1 MAVQLGSDHYLYL
14 AFTHTEGA
22 GVPAIV
28 LKTID
33 TLVYTDGE
41 EVGPGEISAT
51 DIIANLNLVDCIKDV
66 NIGGSNNTVDTTCR
80 ESARQ
85 GFSTSKITTSDATM
99 SIQMQYDPR
108 TSLTTGNNDAMD
120 ALLYAFTTK
129 QALFGID
136 LDQQL
141 ITSTDNGAAGLGGN
155 WSIGFSMPKE
165 VQGQVVCDFE
175 FALESKAQW
184 LVYNGTKFHA
194 ISGTNPSP

>member
-14 AFTHTEGA
+14 AFDHTDQA
-22 GVPAIV
+22 PPAIT
-28 LKTID
+28 LYTID
-33 TLVYTDGE
+33 TLVTTTGT
-41 EVGPGEISAT
+41 EVGPGTTSIT
-51 DIIANLNLVDCIKDV
+51 DLVPNFQLVDCIKDV

-99 SIQMQYDPR
+99 SVQMQYDPR
-108 TSLTTGNNDAMD
+108 TNAATGNNPAMD

-129 QALFGID
+129 AAIFGID
-136 LDQQL
+136 LDQKFTAL
-141 ITSTDNGAAGLGGN
+141 TDNGCSGLGGN

-184 LVYNGTKFHA
+184 VTYDGTTFNA
-194 ISGTNPSP
+194 IA

>member
-14 AFTHTEGA
+14 AYDHTDGA
-22 GVPAIV
+22 PPTIT

-33 TLVYTDGE
+33 TLVDTAGAE
-41 EVGPGEISAT
+41 IGPGLISAT
-51 DIIANLNLVDCIKDV
+51 DLIPDLELVDCIKDV

-99 SIQMQYDPR
+99 SVQMQYDPR
-108 TSLTTGNNDAMD
+108 TSSAVGNNPAMD

-129 QALFGID
+129 AAIFGID
-136 LDQQL
+136 LDQKL
-141 ITSTDNGAAGLGGN
+141 TAATDNGCSGLGGN

-184 LVYNGTKFHA
+184 LTYDGTTFNA
-194 ISGTNPSP
+194 IA